1 MMLKNPHTFG
11 IARGPGMSGR
21 KAISVKLRKRNRR
34 LRFMLSIW
42 FYPKP
47 TGDPGHDRNARTVQ
61 FACFLLAFAVST
73 VVILNVIAREL
84 TETPLLV
91 FTAAGLVAAM
101 IMNRTGRWE
110 WAARTAFLA
119 VLLTAILLVFEAR
132 DGFRSLAMLLFPGM
146 LLLSV
151 MLLDR
156 ASYMITAGVVLVAV
170 AALGIAE
177 RQGLTRAIPRVRSS
191 TTYES
196 IFFVDLNLLV
206 FAVIGSR
213 IARDTQSNVF
223 DLRSGVAQLSVAN
236 LELKRANEAL
246 RQSEERFRNM
256 ADAAP
261 VMIWVSGP
269 DKTCTFVNKP
279 WLDFTG
285 RSMEQELG
293 VGWSEDVHLEDR
305 DRCLATYNS
314 SCDARHPFEMEYR
327 LRRADEEYR
336 WVLDNGT
343 PLYRGGEFVGFIG
356 SCIDITERK
365 LIEER
370 LRTNE
375 ARLKDAQRLAKV
387 GSWERHLEAD
397 SIQWSEEMIRIFGL
411 PNGAPSNFQSF
422 LDRVHPKDRERI
434 LETDRKNRSSLEP
447 VEVEHRI
454 IRPDGEVR
462 FVRAI
467 VEAIRNDQGKAVR
480 LTGATQ
486 DVTEQVVAS
495 ELLRQSERRLK
506 NAERLAHLGH
516 WQWDLQNNHLIWSEE
531 CFHIFGQP
539 SDYTPSLE
547 RLLQALVPEDRERVE
562 RETGHRLAEKKGGAI
577 EFRIVRPDGDLRTI
591 RSISEMLLDEEG
603 QPASFFGACQDITEE
618 RHAQEESF
626 ARQKLESVGTLA
638 SGIAHDFNNLLGGV
652 LAQAELG
659 LGELAAGSNPEAEL
673 KAVRDAAV
681 RGSEIVREL
690 MIYAG
695 KESAVVG
702 LADAS
707 QIVQEM
713 LELLK
718 VSVSKHAK
726 LEGNLG
732 KDLPPVRANAA
743 QLRQIVM
750 NLITNASD
758 AMVDRDGVIGLT
770 TKCVKIGRDSGAISD
785 RLAEGDYVQLEVSDT
800 GHGMLP
806 ETQAKVFDPF
816 FTTKS
821 AGRGLG
827 LAVVQGIVR
836 DHGGTIDVVSVPG
849 QGATFLALLPCTL
862 KRPLKLSGRSSTGAE
877 QANNKVGTIL
887 VVEDEELLRVAVS
900 KALRKRGFSV
910 IGASDGTAGMDLMQK
925 HKEEIDVLLLDV
937 TLPGRS
943 SREILDEVRRI
954 RPNLKVILTSA
965 YDKSWVD
972 VSFTGLP
979 ITHFIRK
986 PFQLSDL
993 VSVLQDALSS

>member
-1 MMLKNPHTFG
+1 VVEEITDRIQAERALQESRQQIRLALSTGLGVWECDLRNKAVTLSPQYRKAFG
-11 IARGPGMSGR
+11 QPPLSYGEWMKLIHPDDLERVRAVAQESVEEARGWEAEFRVLWPDG
-21 KAISVKLRKRNRR
+21 SVHS
-34 LRFMLSIW
+34 MLS
-42 FYPKP
+42 KA
-47 TGDPGHDRNARTVQ
+47 T
-61 FACFLLAFAVST
+61 
-73 VVILNVIAREL
+73 VILDEDRQPERMVGVSL
-84 TETPLLV
+84 DVTERKQ
-91 FTAAGLVAAM
+91 A
-101 IMNRTGRWE
+101 E
-110 WAARTAFLA
+110 
-119 VLLTAILLVFEAR
+119 
-132 DGFRSLAMLLFPGM
+132 
-146 LLLSV
+146 
-151 MLLDR
+151 
-156 ASYMITAGVVLVAV
+156 
-170 AALGIAE
+170 AALRE
-177 RQGLTRAIPRVRSS
+177 
-191 TTYES
+191 
-196 IFFVDLNLLV
+196 
-206 FAVIGSR
+206 
-213 IARDTQSNVF
+213 
-223 DLRSGVAQLSVAN
+223 
-236 LELKRANEAL
+236 
-246 RQSEERFRNM
+246 SEERFRNM

-269 DKTCTFVNKP
+269 DKICTFVNKP

-702 LADAS
+702 LADFS

-718 VSVSKHAK
+718 VFSVETRQAGRESRQGSSASS
-726 LEGNLG
+726 GQ
-732 KDLPPVRANAA
+732 RCATSANCDEPHYEC
-743 QLRQIVM
+743 LR
-750 NLITNASD
+750 
-758 AMVDRDGVIGLT
+758 RDG
-770 TKCVKIGRDSGAISD
+770 RSRWSD
-785 RLAEGDYVQLEVSDT
+785 RLDHKVRGDR
-800 GHGMLP
+800 P
-806 ETQAKVFDPF
+806 
-816 FTTKS
+816 
-821 AGRGLG
+821 RLG
-827 LAVVQGIVR
+827 
-836 DHGGTIDVVSVPG
+836 
-849 QGATFLALLPCTL
+849 
-862 KRPLKLSGRSSTGAE
+862 
-877 QANNKVGTIL
+877 
-887 VVEDEELLRVAVS
+887 
-900 KALRKRGFSV
+900 
-910 IGASDGTAGMDLMQK
+910 
-925 HKEEIDVLLLDV
+925 
-937 TLPGRS
+937 
-943 SREILDEVRRI
+943 
-954 RPNLKVILTSA
+954 
-965 YDKSWVD
+965 
-972 VSFTGLP
+972 
-979 ITHFIRK
+979 
-986 PFQLSDL
+986 SDL
-993 VSVLQDALSS
+993 RSFG